1 MQVRFAVLRGICQT
15 PAYVAHELGLFAD
28 AGLQSSLT
36 VAATAWQAP
45 AQLASRACE
54 FAVMPWTR
62 VACAA
67 RDEAPL
73 VVCCGSGVE
82 EAAIVVRHGL
92 DPGAVRRVA
101 VPREGGM
108 KDLTALGLTDSLG
121 WHDVDFL
128 RMPSGDG
135 AILALIGQAVDAAAM
150 VEPYATMME
159 ALGIGRVV
167 KRTGDVW
174 PGAPGCSLASRADC
188 DHALQAAVVEVYVH
202 AIARVHAQPDE
213 AAEIAARYIGMRA
226 DWIRQ
231 ALRVNRPDAEAVR
244 NQRAIDAVLGVMA
257 RHGYLERPPADYLD
271 LRALDALQLRRASV
285 A

>member
-1 MQVRFAVLRGICQT
+1 MQVRFTVLRGICQT
-15 PAYVAHELGLFAD
+15 PAYVAHELGMFRD
-28 AGLQSSLT
+28 AGLQSSLA

-45 AQLASRACE
+45 AQLASGACE

-62 VACAA
+62 VACAE

-73 VVCCGSGVE
+73 VVCCGSGIE
-82 EAAIVVRHGL
+82 EAAIVVRSGL
-92 DPGAVRRVA
+92 DAAAVRSVA

-108 KDLTALGLTDSLG
+108 KDLTALGLVDSLG
-121 WHDVDFL
+121 WRDVEFL

-135 AILALIGQAVDAAAM
+135 AILALVGQAVDAASM

-174 PGAPGCSLASRADC
+174 PGAPGCSLACRADC
-188 DHALQAAVVEVYVH
+188 DHALQAAVVDVYVR

-213 AAEIAARYIGMRA
+213 AADIAARYIGMRA

-231 ALRVNRPDAEAVR
+231 ALHVNRPDADAIR
-244 NQRAIDAVLGVMA
+244 NQTAIDAVLRLMQQ
-257 RHGYLERPPADYLD
+257 HGYVERPPADYLD
-271 LRALDALQLRRASV
+271 LRALDARPHRASV